1 MYRKKS
7 MAAVILVIAI
17 AAGSTFTEALSVNAA
32 ETASEKEEVIYV
44 MTDANGKVDS
54 VNVVNIFGKGDVTD
68 YGNYSAVKMLTS
80 TAEIKQENDKITFS
94 NEDEKVY
101 YQGTLENAQ
110 IPWNIKIT
118 YTLDGKQISPEEL
131 AGKSGS
137 LKIHISITEN
147 TKCDS
152 SFYENYAL
160 QAAFTLNT
168 KQCENIVAEG
178 ATLANVGSDKQIS
191 YTVLPGKGLDADIT
205 ADVTDFEMD
214 AAAINGVKLDL
225 AIDID
230 DEELMDKVG
239 EIQDA
244 TAKLNDGA
252 KEVKD
257 GTGKLV
263 DGGSSLDDGAKS
275 LYDGAASLDTGID
288 TLSEGITTVQDGL
301 NTLNAKSG
309 DLTGGSAKVLD
320 ALKTIQ
326 SSLSGVS
333 VSTDQL
339 KTLTDSSASIKKGIS
354 DLYDGAAALQAS
366 LSYESY
372 KAAMSQN
379 GLDIDQLQSAN
390 QTTIASMTTQLQNL
404 QTQLEGL
411 QQQIAAAAA
420 QGADTAQLKQQAAM
434 MQTQIQTYGQILQLL
449 QGNSAAIGGTESYFN
464 AVSGGAA
471 SLVSGLAELKTNY
484 EQFDAAIATLADTL
498 SGLAVNMSTLK
509 SGIDQLVTQYQTL
522 DTGINDYTTGVATI
536 VSGYTKLTEGAETL
550 SNGSKE
556 LVNGSKTLKDGTSDL
571 YAGVQSL
578 YDGTVSLNDGTKEF
592 YGKTYDMDTQVQDQ
606 IDEMIS
612 SLSGTDEET
621 VSFVS
626 EKNTNVDAV
635 QFVIKTAAVEKTEVE
650 TEETVEEEPS
660 GFWQKLIHL
669 FGIQ

>member
-1 MYRKKS
+1 
-7 MAAVILVIAI
+7 MAAVILVISI
-17 AAGSTFTEALSVNAA
+17 AAGSTFTGALSVNAA

-44 MTDANGKVDS
+44 MTDANGNVDS

-118 YTLDGKQISPEEL
+118 YTLDGKQILPEEL

-160 QAAFTLNT
+160 QAAFTLDT

-244 TAKLNDGA
+244 SVQLNDGA

-263 DGGSSLDDGAKS
+263 DGGSSLDEGAKS

-301 NTLNAKSG
+301 NALNAKSG

-339 KTLTDSSASIKKGIS
+339 KTLTDSSASIKKGIR
-354 DLYDGAAALQAS
+354 DLYDGAAAL
-366 LSYESY
+366 
-372 KAAMSQN
+372 
-379 GLDIDQLQSAN
+379 
-390 QTTIASMTTQLQNL
+390 
-404 QTQLEGL
+404 
-411 QQQIAAAAA
+411 
-420 QGADTAQLKQQAAM
+420 
-434 MQTQIQTYGQILQLL
+434 
-449 QGNSAAIGGTESYFN
+449 AIN
-464 AVSGGAA
+464 V
-471 SLVSGLAELKTNY
+471 
-484 EQFDAAIATLADTL
+484 
-498 SGLAVNMSTLK
+498 
-509 SGIDQLVTQYQTL
+509 
-522 DTGINDYTTGVATI
+522 
-536 VSGYTKLTEGAETL
+536 
-550 SNGSKE
+550 
-556 LVNGSKTLKDGTSDL
+556 
-571 YAGVQSL
+571 
-578 YDGTVSLNDGTKEF
+578 F
-592 YGKTYDMDTQVQDQ
+592 YR
-606 IDEMIS
+606 
-612 SLSGTDEET
+612 
-621 VSFVS
+621 
-626 EKNTNVDAV
+626 
-635 QFVIKTAAVEKTEVE
+635 
-650 TEETVEEEPS
+650 
-660 GFWQKLIHL
+660 
-669 FGIQ
+669 